1 MGRKFEV
8 VLSLALCFVMLLSS
22 CGGTSDAV
30 TDSLPT
36 ESVEE
41 EMPEENANEVNTLDS
56 EEPSVKQGT
65 DWGSYEPLYIG
76 TIPVG
81 CIMVP
86 DATPE
91 NVSDCV
97 KSVLQADQN
106 FYASDYGSK
115 YIESKM
121 TIKDLLDIYGCTG
134 TAIFNFDWSGTLSDI
149 VFKFDDGGAFTPE
162 LFNTLHGDIC
172 SALDVSECWDEQYG
186 LHKDAQNN
194 GYYSCSWRGNDLGFE
209 CSLNCYFD
217 DSGKP
222 DGGMIEFER
231 TVRYTSSNSSV
242 QKLSKSDSI
251 TQDGLTVEGTYHD
264 VSNPYVD
271 GTITNNSDDTVK
283 FVEVKVALYNDG
295 RVTDTDWTYAV
306 GAEGLEPGESSQWKL
321 YCSDA
326 EAIKI
331 SFME

>member
-1 MGRKFEV
+1 MNNNFGIILF
-8 VLSLALCFVMLLSS
+8 LALCSMMCLSS
-22 CGGTSDAV
+22 CGDSSDTVA
-30 TDSLPT
+30 DSHPAET
-36 ESVEE
+36 IEE
-41 EMPEENANEVNTLDS
+41 EMPEENAEDTNMLDS
-56 EEPSVKQGT
+56 EEPPTKQGT
-65 DWGSYEPLYIG
+65 DWSVYEPLYVG
-76 TIPVG
+76 TVPVG

-91 NVSDCV
+91 NVSDCI
-97 KSVLQADQN
+97 KSALQTDQN

-121 TIKDLLDIYGCTG
+121 VIDELLDIYGCTG

-149 VFKFDDGGAFTPE
+149 VFKFDDGGTFTPE
-162 LFNTLHGDIC
+162 LFNTLHSDIC
-172 SALDVSECWDEQYG
+172 AALDVSECWDKAYG
-186 LHKDAQNN
+186 LHKDAQND
-194 GYYSCSWRGNDLGFE
+194 GYYSCSWRGDDLGFE

-251 TQDGLTVEGTYHD
+251 MQDGLTVEGTYHD

>member
-1 MGRKFEV
+1 MNRKFGI
-8 VLSLALCFVMLLSS
+8 VLFLALCSMMLLSS
-22 CGGTSDAV
+22 CGETSNAV
-30 TDSLPT
+30 VDSPPA
-36 ESVEE
+36 EDIEE
-41 EMPEENANEVNTLDS
+41 KMPEESAEEADTLVS
-56 EEPSVKQGT
+56 EEPPAKQGT
-65 DWGSYEPLYIG
+65 DWSVYEPLYIG

-97 KSVLQADQN
+97 KSVLQTDQN
-106 FYASDYGSK
+106 FYARDYGSK
-115 YIESKM
+115 YIASKM
-121 TIKDLLDIYGCTG
+121 VIEELLDIYGCTG

-162 LFNTLHGDIC
+162 LFNMLHNDIC
-172 SALDVSECWDEQYG
+172 TTLGVDECFGAEYG
-186 LHKDAQNN
+186 LHKEAQN
-194 GYYSCSWRGNDLGFE
+194 GHTYQCSWLGDDLDFE

-222 DGGMIEFER
+222 DGGIIKFER
-231 TVRYTSSNSSV
+231 TVRYTSSNSSI
-242 QKLSKSDSI
+242 QTLSKNDSI
-251 TQDGLTVEGTYHD
+251 SQDGLTAEGTYHD
-264 VSNPYVD
+264 VSNPYVE
-271 GTITNNSDDTVK
+271 GTITNNSDATVK
-283 FVEVKVALYNDG
+283 FVEVKVTFYNDG
-295 RVTDTDWTYAV
+295 KVTDTDWTYAV
-306 GAEGLEPGESSQWKL
+306 GAEGLEPGESSQWKI

>member
-1 MGRKFEV
+1 MNKKVGFTLFL
-8 VLSLALCFVMLLSS
+8 VLCSMAFLSS
-22 CGGTSDAV
+22 CGETGDIPV
-30 TDSLPT
+30 DSPPP
-36 ESVEE
+36 ENIEE
-41 EMPEENANEVNTLDS
+41 EVPEENTEEVEALVAEDPPT
-56 EEPSVKQGT
+56 KQGT
-65 DWGSYEPLYIG
+65 DWSSYEPLYIG

-86 DATPE
+86 DATTE
-91 NVSDCV
+91 NVSDCIQA
-97 KSVLQADQN
+97 VLQTDQN

-121 TIKDLLDIYGCTG
+121 TIRDLLDIYGCTG

-149 VFKFDDGGAFTPE
+149 VFKFDDDGAFTPE
-162 LFNTLHGDIC
+162 LFNTLHSDIC

-186 LHKDAQNN
+186 LHKEAQND
-194 GYYSCSWRGNDLGFE
+194 GYYSCSWLGDDLSFE
-209 CSLNCYFD
+209 CKISCFFD
-217 DSGKP
+217 GNGKP
-222 DGGMIEFER
+222 DNGMIEFER
-231 TVRYTSSNSSV
+231 IVRYTSSNSSI
-242 QKLSKSDSI
+242 QTLSKSDSI
-251 TQDGLTVEGTYHD
+251 SKDGLTVEGTYHD
-264 VSNPYVD
+264 VHNPYVD
-271 GTITNNSDDTVK
+271 GTITNNSDETVR

-295 RVTDTDWTYAV
+295 KVTDTDWTYAV

>member
-1 MGRKFEV
+1 MNKNFGIILFF
-8 VLSLALCFVMLLSS
+8 ALCSMMCLSS
-22 CGGTSDAV
+22 CG
-30 TDSLPT
+30 DSGDTVADSPP
-36 ESVEE
+36 VETIE
-41 EMPEENANEVNTLDS
+41 ERMPEENAEETDVLVS
-56 EEPSVKQGT
+56 EEPPAKQGT
-65 DWGSYEPLYIG
+65 DWSVYEPLYVG

-91 NVSDCV
+91 NVSDCI
-97 KSVLQADQN
+97 KSALQSDQN

-115 YIESKM
+115 YIKSKM
-121 TIKDLLDIYGCTG
+121 VIDDLLDIYGCTG

-162 LFNTLHGDIC
+162 LFNTLHSDIC

-186 LHKDAQNN
+186 LHKEAQND
-194 GYYSCSWRGNDLGFE
+194 GYYSCSWLGDDLGFE
-209 CSLNCYFD
+209 CKISCFFD
-217 DSGKP
+217 GNGRP
-222 DGGMIEFER
+222 DNGMIEFER
-231 TVRYTSSNSSV
+231 TVSFTSSNSSI
-242 QKLSKSDSI
+242 QTLSKNDSVS
-251 TQDGLTVEGTYHD
+251 QDGLTVEGTYHD
-264 VSNPYVD
+264 VRNPYVD
-271 GTITNNSDDTVK
+271 GTITNNSDKTVR

-295 RVTDTDWTYAV
+295 KVTDTDWTYAV